1 MFNLVFQGVNNIITY
16 FVLIF
21 YASYDPARTR
31 SYDVREQG
39 RKDTDYKSFLC
50 KHHFHARADCILNNE
65 QLNGY
70 KRVSLIFG

>member
-16 FVLIF
+16 FVLNFMPLMILLALAAMMF
-21 YASYDPARTR
+21 TNR
-31 SYDVREQG
+31 DV
-39 RKDTDYKSFLC
+39 KDTDYKSFLC